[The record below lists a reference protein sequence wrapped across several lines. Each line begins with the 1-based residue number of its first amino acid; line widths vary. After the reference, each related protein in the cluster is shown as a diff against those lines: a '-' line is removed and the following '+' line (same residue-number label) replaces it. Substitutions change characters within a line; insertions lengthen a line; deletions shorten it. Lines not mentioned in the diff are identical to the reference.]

1 MGMCDNGEGQEGV
14 RTVFAQAKA
23 GAARAVS
30 GLAAVAASTDPT
42 DKAGSIRAM
51 RLVIYL
57 ALMAMST
64 PLLLPGLVFYM
75 VPIVAARG
83 RVSGT
88 AYAPFI
94 ARLHYHLLG
103 SRLDPAALA
112 LARGLPATNRVAMV
126 LLMKPMVWA
135 ARLSGYLPPTLRYP
149 ARRPTPFFEAVAARC
164 EFFDQVLLTQAA
176 DGAQVVILGAGWDTR
191 AYGLLAGR
199 TVDLFEVDT
208 PGTQAVKRAAVNKAG
223 LDASRVVFVPCD
235 FNRQSWLDALKGYG
249 FDPDKRTVVLWE
261 GVTMYLEEHAIDGT
275 LRAIGSLPAGS
286 CIAFD
291 FFSRE
296 WLDSAEGERMRRSE
310 QAIYGEQWTFG
321 FPVVPDLTD
330 RLRDYL
336 EKRGLDLRDHRPLGE
351 EAKGALPYGG
361 LALASTPV

>member
-1 MGMCDNGEGQEGV
+1 
-14 RTVFAQAKA
+14 
-23 GAARAVS
+23 
-30 GLAAVAASTDPT
+30 
-42 DKAGSIRAM
+42 M
-51 RLVIYL
+51 RRVIYVV
-57 ALMAMST
+57 LMTMCT

-75 VPIVAARG
+75 APIVAARG

-103 SRLDPAALA
+103 SRPDPATLA

-126 LLMKPMVWA
+126 LLLKPIVWA

-164 EFFDQVLLTQAA
+164 EFFDQALLAQAT

-199 TVDLFEVDT
+199 TIDLFEVDT
-208 PGTQAVKRAAVNKAG
+208 PATQAVKRAAVNKAG
-223 LDASRVVFVPCD
+223 LDSSRVVFVPCD
-235 FNRQSWLDALKGYG
+235 FNRQSWLDALKDHG
-249 FDPDKRTVVLWE
+249 FDPVRRTVILWE
-261 GVTMYLEEHAIDGT
+261 GVTMYLEEHAVDGT

-296 WLDSAEGERMRRSE
+296 WLHSEAGERMRRSE
-310 QAIYGEQWTFG
+310 HAVYGEHWTFG
-321 FPVVPDLTD
+321 FPVVPDISD
-330 RLRDYL
+330 RLHEYL
-336 EKRGLDLRDHRPLGE
+336 EQRGLALRDHRPLGE
-351 EAKGALPYGG
+351 EATGALPYGG